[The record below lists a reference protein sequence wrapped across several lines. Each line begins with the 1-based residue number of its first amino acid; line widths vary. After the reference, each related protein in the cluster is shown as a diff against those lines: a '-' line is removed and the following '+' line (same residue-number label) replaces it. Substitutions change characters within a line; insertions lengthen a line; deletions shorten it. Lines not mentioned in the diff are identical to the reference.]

1 MGCQIILPILWLAC
15 FMNSLL
21 PLCSILLHMHLSCYK
36 LNYLHSSP
44 YPSKLILQSQSV
56 AYLLLRLCSNWRVFF
71 FFAICLRCL
80 VYNISLFLA
89 LCSLL
94 SSTPQRRLY
103 LNSWSVQ
110 AVCVFC
116 VAMEFRSK
124 LPGTNLVL
132 SFCLHIGKSF
142 SFY

>member
-21 PLCSILLHMHLSCYK
+21 PLCSILLHMHLSCYR

-56 AYLLLRLCSNWRVFF
+56 AYLLLRLCSNWRGFF
-71 FFAICLRCL
+71 CH
-80 VYNISLFLA
+80 
-89 LCSLL
+89 L
-94 SSTPQRRLY
+94 SKMSSIQYFSFPCPVQPAVVHPPRRLY

-132 SFCLHIGKSF
+132 SFCLHIRKSF